1 MKAEVFI
8 RADGGP
14 KIGLG
19 HLVRCSAL
27 ANMLKDD
34 FSISFFCK
42 EIPEKLQVEFQQNGY
57 FVVIIDHEDQFF
69 SQISG
74 ESIVV
79 LDGDGF
85 DTDYQQKIK
94 VSGARLVCIDSLH
107 NRRFLADLIIS
118 HAPGLT
124 SDNYKAQPYT
134 RFALGIKYALLRPS
148 FLEQVKKTRIL
159 TKIENVFI
167 CFGGADPLHITEKVL
182 QVISGIE
189 RFKKI
194 IVITGTEYSSMQ
206 KLRELTSK
214 DSRIIHRSSLNEQE
228 MFSSIHESDIA
239 VVPASG
245 ILLEVLSVGLPAIT
259 GYYVTDQKEPALN
272 FSKLG
277 LAYNIGDFRAD
288 IKDDLIGILN
298 SISVGK
304 AQKMVD
310 IQKQNLKG
318 ANYNIRNLF
327 MDFKYNQF
335 N

>member
-194 IVITGTEYSSMQ
+194 IVITGNEYS
-206 KLRELTSK
+206 
-214 DSRIIHRSSLNEQE
+214 
-228 MFSSIHESDIA
+228 
-239 VVPASG
+239 
-245 ILLEVLSVGLPAIT
+245 
-259 GYYVTDQKEPALN
+259 
-272 FSKLG
+272 
-277 LAYNIGDFRAD
+277 
-288 IKDDLIGILN
+288 
-298 SISVGK
+298 
-304 AQKMVD
+304 
-310 IQKQNLKG
+310 
-318 ANYNIRNLF
+318 
-327 MDFKYNQF
+327 
-335 N
+335 